1 MKAVVGGLLAALLAI
16 GVSNPGSTAQR
27 VPPKPAAASTTA
39 TPAVAGLPL
48 VEVLPR
54 PRPGDPASARSFV
67 LLLTGDGG
75 WAGLDQ
81 DVARAFS
88 DAGVPVVA
96 LDSLKYFWTKRAPA
110 ESARAV
116 ARTLQHYFSAWR
128 KEKVDLV
135 GYSFGAEVLPFIV
148 PRLPEE
154 LRAKIGT
161 LTLISPS
168 ASTEFEVRVSNWLP
182 GGKVAT
188 GELLQPQL
196 GKLGS
201 LPLLCLYGKGDG
213 EALCPDLPI
222 GVATVVEIGEG
233 HHLGGQAG
241 TIVERIRQFS
251 ATAVANQRMSSLR
264 GLPAISVVTSMS
276 TRGSASPPGEAR

>member
-1 MKAVVGGLLAALLAI
+1 M
-16 GVSNPGSTAQR
+16 
-27 VPPKPAAASTTA
+27 
-39 TPAVAGLPL
+39 L
-48 VEVLPR
+48 V
-54 PRPGDPASARSFV
+54 
-67 LLLTGDGG
+67 LTGDGG

-81 DVARAFS
+81 DVARA
-88 DAGVPVVA
+88 
-96 LDSLKYFWTKRAPA
+96 
-110 ESARAV
+110 V
-116 ARTLQHYFSAWR
+116 ARILQHYFSAWR
-128 KEKVDLV
+128 KEKVGLV

-154 LRAKIGT
+154 LQAKIGT

-182 GGKVAT
+182 GGKAAT

-201 LPLLCLYGKGDG
+201 LPLLCLYGKDDR
-213 EALCPDLPI
+213 EALCPNLPI

-241 TIVERIRQFS
+241 TIVERIR
-251 ATAVANQRMSSLR
+251 
-264 GLPAISVVTSMS
+264 
-276 TRGSASPPGEAR
+276 